1 MPTVK
6 KNTESSRRLLPL
18 VPAAIAVL
26 VLLIYRNALDN
37 PIFADSI
44 QNLTPNLLHNLPP
57 LSGLFTRR
65 WLPFASFSWINWICG
80 DAWFWQNLF
89 NIALHIANAAILFF
103 FTRTLVR
110 RILIKEGSRA
120 PEAMAIATALLF
132 ALSPVAPYAVIYLV
146 QRSIL
151 LATLFSLIALNFFLN
166 FRITRRQ
173 SRAAL
178 AVFFY
183 LLAVV
188 SKESA
193 ILLPLVMLL
202 LAWIIEPPP
211 PGERKKFFRGMTP
224 ILISSIPVAIKA
236 LWTSKNLIFA
246 VYEPNAFLFSHESPV
261 GSGHATLFLLNAI
274 QQGALFFRYLSGIVL
289 PRFNALSIDLLTAL
303 PPSFISWPESPL
315 CLLFILYP
323 FVWIK
328 MLIASDG
335 RHRLAAFGMLWPWL
349 LYGTEFSVVHVSEVF
364 ILYRSYLWL
373 AGPCLALPALIAAAC
388 DRMRS
393 PKIAMTLGSFLIFWS
408 GTITSRI
415 IPTFDSPSAI
425 WADAAGKIPDEPRL
439 TYKSHR
445 IWYFLGQ
452 SFFFEGRFD
461 ESLVAYRKALTIRPK
476 LAEATLNVAYI
487 LLRKG
492 DRDGARREFQ
502 SIPDRHPSQA
512 QAITN
517 LGAMAVQDGDKSEG
531 ADYFAK
537 AIQLNPNLIEPKY
550 NLAIL
555 LRQQGRSEEAK
566 RQYADIV
573 RLVPGSQDAAD
584 AHLQLAILAI
594 DRKDRLEAKN
604 QIIQALTIV
613 PGWDKALKLQ
623 ESIEFVFD
631 AKSEK

>member
-1 MPTVK
+1 MSAAK
-6 KNTESSRRLLPL
+6 NNTESARWISKL

-26 VLLIYRNALDN
+26 VLLIYRDALDT

-89 NIALHIANAAILFF
+89 NIALHIANAISLFF
-103 FTRTLVR
+103 FTRTLTR
-110 RILIKEGSRA
+110 QLINDESHS
-120 PEAMAIATALLF
+120 PEAIATATALLF
-132 ALSPVAPYAVIYLV
+132 SLSPIAPYAVIYLV

-166 FRITRRQ
+166 FRITRRK
-173 SRAAL
+173 SHAAL
-178 AVFFY
+178 AIFFY

-202 LAWIIEPPP
+202 LAWIIAPPP
-211 PGERKKFFRGMTP
+211 PGERKNFFRGVIP
-224 ILISSIPVAIKA
+224 VLIGSIPVAIKA
-236 LWTSKNLIFA
+236 LWTSQNLIFT
-246 VYEPNAFLFSHESPV
+246 VYEPNAFLFSHESPA
-261 GSGHATLFLLNAI
+261 GSGHAMLFLLNAI

-303 PPSFISWPESPL
+303 PTSFISWPESPL

-328 MLIASDG
+328 MLVASDG
-335 RHRLAAFGMLWPWL
+335 RHRLAAFGMLWPWQ

-373 AGPCLALPALIAAAC
+373 AGPCMALPALIAAANG
-388 DRMRS
+388 RLRS
-393 PKIAMTLGSFLIFWS
+393 PKIAMTLGLLLVFWS
-408 GTITSRI
+408 GTITSQI
-415 IPTFDSPSAI
+415 IPTFNSPSAI
-425 WADAAGKIPDEPRL
+425 WSDAAKKIPDDPRL

-461 ESLVAYRKALTIRPK
+461 ESLIAYRKALAIRPK

-487 LLRKG
+487 LLHKG

-502 SIPDRHPSQA
+502 SIPDHHPSQA

-517 LGAMAVQDGDKSEG
+517 LGAMAVQDGNKSEG

-537 AIQLNPNLIEPKY
+537 AIELNPNLIEPKY
-550 NLAIL
+550 NLAII
-555 LRQQGRSEEAK
+555 LRQQGRSEEARK
-566 RQYADIV
+566 QYEDIV
-573 RLVPGSQDAAD
+573 RLAPDSQDAAD

-594 DRKDRLEAKN
+594 DRKDGLEAKN
-604 QIIQALTIV
+604 QILQALIIV
-613 PGWDKALKLQ
+613 PNWDKALKLQ

-631 AKSEK
+631 TKSEK